1 VVLAILT
8 GGLWLPLAGRFLV
21 VEDPLPP
28 AGAPADAVVPLG
40 GGGVH
45 RVAGAASLLRDGYAT
60 WLLTADDELDLPGI
74 RQSLGELVRQE
85 AEWQGVPAERVL
97 VLPGS
102 VETTWQEALALR
114 RLVDR
119 QGWHSLLVLTDPF
132 HTRRA
137 RLCFREAFRDSGVAV
152 SVRAIEGS
160 WYDPGSWWL
169 STDGLRETWT
179 EVLKLAL
186 HLVGYR

>member
-1 VVLAILT
+1 MLLLVAFLARHW
-8 GGLWLPLAGRFLV
+8 WLPLPARFLV
-21 VEDPLPP
+21 DEDPLQPV
-28 AGAPADAVVPLG
+28 DALVPLAG
-40 GGGVH
+40 GH
-45 RVAGAASLLRDGYAT
+45 ERAPYAARLLHEGYADWFVAT
-60 WLLTADDELDLPGI
+60 NMPLRVPGI
-74 RQSLGELVRQE
+74 RATYGELVRRE
-85 AEWQGVPAERVL
+85 AILQGVPEEQILIA
-97 VLPGS
+97 PGT
-102 VETTWQEALALR
+102 VETTCQEALAVR

-137 RLCFREAFRDSGVAV
+137 RLCFRETFRDSGVAV